1 MTDKTQSSI
10 GEFVTASGEKLNLD
24 QAAISRVVL
33 VGATGTDKPET
44 LLSKLDA
51 DELAE
56 LEKWTAAQTGS
67 PVNLMRWPGWPEAL
81 RRHVIESK
89 AGGNNA

>member
-1 MTDKTQSSI
+1 MTDIFKSSI

-24 QAAISRVVL
+24 QTAISRVVL
-33 VGATGTDKPET
+33 VGSDKPET